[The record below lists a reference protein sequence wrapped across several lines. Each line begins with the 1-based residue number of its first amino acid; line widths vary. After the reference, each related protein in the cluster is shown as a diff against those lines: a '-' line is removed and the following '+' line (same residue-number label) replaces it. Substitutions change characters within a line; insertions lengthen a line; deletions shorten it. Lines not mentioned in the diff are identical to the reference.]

1 LISLKIAFSD
11 VDLSRNAHGPALT
24 LTIHPPKRYK
34 IQHHISVD
42 ITISLP
48 CGIPIEKWPR
58 RETKRAFSEPLIKDV
73 KETGTHLVPKKDE
86 FWAVSYSKAE
96 RALFSRLDEG
106 NGCRKFVYKML
117 KKYMQSCKSR
127 SPSGLRGLSS
137 HILKVT
143 NLKDRF

>member
-1 LISLKIAFSD
+1 M
-11 VDLSRNAHGPALT
+11 DLSRSSHGPALT

-42 ITISLP
+42 ITLSLP
-48 CGIPIEKWPR
+48 CDIPIAKWPR
-58 RETKRAFSEPLIKDV
+58 KETKQAFSETLIKGV

-127 SPSGLRGLSS
+127 SRSGLPGLSS

-143 NLKDRF
+143 SLKRKFC